1 MTNSPE
7 SLLAELTKELRAN
20 TEGYIRLET
29 TVTSEFEGLRSDI
42 VELKDTVN
50 RLATTQVRQGE
61 RLIASETR
69 ISDLQELRKEF
80 TTLHAEHTGL
90 KHTVEA
96 NAPVRTPWTAIVS
109 SMVALVALAYAI
121 FGK

>member
-1 MTNSPE
+1 MPNSPE

-29 TVTSEFEGLRSDI
+29 TVSSEFEGLRSDI

-80 TTLHAEHTGL
+80 TALHAEHTGL
-90 KHTVEA
+90 KRTVEA
-96 NAPVRTPWTAIVS
+96 NTPVRTPWTAIVS
-109 SMVALVALAYAI
+109 SVVALVALAYAI
-121 FGK
+121 LGK

>member
-1 MTNSPE
+1 MPNSPE

-29 TVTSEFEGLRSDI
+29 TVSSEFEGLRSDI

-50 RLATTQVRQGE
+50 RLATTQVSQGE

-80 TTLHAEHTGL
+80 TSLHAEHRSL
-90 KHTVEA
+90 KSLVEA
-96 NAPVRTPWTAIVS
+96 TAPVRTPWTAIVS
-109 SMVALVALAYAI
+109 SVVAFVALAYAI

>member
-1 MTNSPE
+1 MPNSPE

-29 TVTSEFEGLRSDI
+29 TMSSEFEGLRSDI

-50 RLATTQVRQGE
+50 RLATTQMQQGE

-80 TTLHAEHTGL
+80 TALHSEHRGL
-90 KHTVEA
+90 KSLVEA
-96 NAPVRTPWTAIVS
+96 TAPVRTPWTAIVS
-109 SMVALVALAYAI
+109 SVVALVALAYAI
-121 FGK
+121 LGK